1 VHSIANFLRI
11 EDYRI
16 EMIEFDPQQFFKV
29 IQKLFLGKPWDFMCE
44 WTNHQE
50 DALKEPEDLIT
61 MLSTEALRLGVRK
74 SANAPIGEFS
84 AEGNV
89 ILDYFY
95 LFVLQIQSGSFK
107 AEEKETKSQKSVG
120 LCRPL
125 IMEKKILLD
134 AIFRVLDAQMK
145 HQKLKHGF
153 QVEKKAIDS
162 IVQTDSVSK
171 EVQKQMTERIIS
183 KI

>member
-1 VHSIANFLRI
+1 
-11 EDYRI
+11 
-16 EMIEFDPQQFFKV
+16 MIEFDPQQFFKV
-29 IQKLFLGKPWDFMCE
+29 IQKLFLGRPWDFMCE
-44 WTNHQE
+44 WNNHQE

-107 AEEKETKSQKSVG
+107 VEKTEEKEKKANKNDG

-134 AIFRVLDAQMK
+134 AIFRVLDA
-145 HQKLKHGF
+145 
-153 QVEKKAIDS
+153 
-162 IVQTDSVSK
+162 
-171 EVQKQMTERIIS
+171 
-183 KI
+183 